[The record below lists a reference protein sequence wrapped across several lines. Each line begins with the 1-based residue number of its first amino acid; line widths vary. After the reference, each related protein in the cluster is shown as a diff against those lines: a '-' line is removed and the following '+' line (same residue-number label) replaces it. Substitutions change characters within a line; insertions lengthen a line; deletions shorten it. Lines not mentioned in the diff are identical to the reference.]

1 MEDRKEVPR
10 TLQKYLND
18 SKGFMSALGD
28 SDEIQKFCWFIKNGV
43 IVTTDHPDAFVK
55 IGNEILIIEHFAI
68 DGYEEKEHAGSL
80 AAFNERAIH
89 ARFTK
94 QESVNGSKQLT
105 ARLGV
110 KNSYQQFLDNCYRRF
125 EHHYQQIENYKNHLR
140 EEHIADDDSQYT
152 ICFLMDDVSPL
163 GTLTVD
169 DDGKINPVC
178 LGYSKEFLDYFDNKP
193 DVDWIISAIIKPGE
207 DSVGWKYQSY
217 FFSRNDI
224 SKCRERIVDY
234 ARFQF
239 LESDP
244 CITEVELEIR
254 KQYARVGDIL
264 HMEKGKIPSAT
275 AIAPKEGYLPYV
287 DIKAFEKGIVDRYA
301 SVQNAVLCNDGD
313 LLIVCDGSR
322 SGLTGK
328 AIKGVVGS
336 TLSKV
341 YADGLTTD
349 YLRYYLQSKY
359 ELLNTQKKGT
369 GTPHLNADL
378 IKEAS
383 IYVPSVDEQ
392 NHIVLKIEELFS
404 ELDAGVETLQKIKQ
418 QLSVYRRAVL
428 KEVFERDFPKKQLKD
443 FSKAISGYAFKSSK
457 YSQDGGYIVV
467 KIGNVKDKYFD
478 FSRDLTRTNETDDS
492 ILNKYLLKRGDCLI
506 TLTGSRGKRDYGFV
520 AMITD
525 QSNYLLNQRVAALRF
540 DQSVAYPLFFQYYLA
555 SPVYRDM
562 FFMYETGNVGQGN
575 VGIKALLDP
584 QVPLP
589 SIKAQ
594 MQIVEELESRLS
606 ICDSIEQT
614 VKQALQQSAA
624 MRQSILKQAFEGGL

>member
-140 EEHIADDDSQYT
+140 EEHIADNDSQYT
-152 ICFLMDDVSPL
+152 ICFLMDEVSPL

-359 ELLNTQKKGT
+359 ELLNTRKKGT

-378 IKEAS
+378 VKEAS

-418 QLSVYRRAVL
+418 QLLVYRQAVL
-428 KEVFERDFPKKQLKD
+428 KEAFGKCKQHVSVNSVCSHVTDGDHLPPPKEETGIP
-443 FSKAISGYAFKSSK
+443 FIMISNIEDNHINWNNTAYVGRAY
-457 YSQDGGYIVV
+457 Y
-467 KIGNVKDKYFD
+467 
-478 FSRDLTRTNETDDS
+478 DS
-492 ILNKYLLKRGDCLI
+492 ISDKRRPQKGDVLY
-506 TLTGSRGKRDYGFV
+506 TVTGSFGIPV
-520 AMITD
+520 MID
-525 QSNYLLNQRVAALRF
+525 FDKEFCFQRH
-540 DQSVAYPLFFQYYLA
+540 
-555 SPVYRDM
+555 
-562 FFMYETGNVGQGN
+562 
-575 VGIKALLDP
+575 IALLRPNERIEQKFLFYAMQDP
-584 QVPLP
+584 TVY
-589 SIKAQ
+589 AQ
-594 MQIVEELESRLS
+594 ADKRSTGTAQKTVGLAVLRDIQIPFCESKSDQMRLISKIEQRLESCKL
-606 ICDSIEQT
+606 IEKD
-614 VKQALQQSAA
+614 VNHALQQSAA

>member
-152 ICFLMDDVSPL
+152 ICFLMDEVSPL

-193 DVDWIISAIIKPGE
+193 DVDWIISAIIKPDE
-207 DSVGWKYQSY
+207 DSYGWRYHPY

-224 SKCRERIVDY
+224 AECRGKVVDY

-244 CITEVELEIR
+244 CITEAEV
-254 KQYARVGDIL
+254 V
-264 HMEKGKIPSAT
+264 
-275 AIAPKEGYLPYV
+275 
-287 DIKAFEKGIVDRYA
+287 IKKTDLYQTESDD
-301 SVQNAVLCNDGD
+301 QN
-313 LLIVCDGSR
+313 
-322 SGLTGK
+322 
-328 AIKGVVGS
+328 
-336 TLSKV
+336 
-341 YADGLTTD
+341 
-349 YLRYYLQSKY
+349 
-359 ELLNTQKKGT
+359 
-369 GTPHLNADL
+369 P
-378 IKEAS
+378 
-383 IYVPSVDEQ
+383 
-392 NHIVLKIEELFS
+392 
-404 ELDAGVETLQKIKQ
+404 
-418 QLSVYRRAVL
+418 
-428 KEVFERDFPKKQLKD
+428 
-443 FSKAISGYAFKSSK
+443 
-457 YSQDGGYIVV
+457 
-467 KIGNVKDKYFD
+467 
-478 FSRDLTRTNETDDS
+478 
-492 ILNKYLLKRGDCLI
+492 
-506 TLTGSRGKRDYGFV
+506 
-520 AMITD
+520 
-525 QSNYLLNQRVAALRF
+525 
-540 DQSVAYPLFFQYYLA
+540 
-555 SPVYRDM
+555 
-562 FFMYETGNVGQGN
+562 
-575 VGIKALLDP
+575 
-584 QVPLP
+584 
-589 SIKAQ
+589 
-594 MQIVEELESRLS
+594 
-606 ICDSIEQT
+606 
-614 VKQALQQSAA
+614 
-624 MRQSILKQAFEGGL
+624 